1 MTIRIVIAD
10 DHQVV
15 RDSIA
20 MVLSEEKGFEIIGT
34 AGTGFDAITITDR
47 LKPDV
52 LVIDINMPGLN
63 VIEAARVISQSSPE
77 TSILCLTMHN
87 DETHV
92 VDALEAGCRG
102 FINKDNSVDLLA
114 RAIRA
119 VNRGQ
124 VFVMRSMAS
133 GEVVDYLKQ
142 INEDVTYDIAE

>member
-20 MVLSEEKGFEIIGT
+20 MVLSEEIDFQVVGT
-34 AGTGFDAITITDR
+34 AGTGLDAIEIVEQM
-47 LKPDV
+47 KPDI
-52 LVIDINMPGLN
+52 LIIDINMPGLN
-63 VIEAARVISQSSPE
+63 GIEAAKVISHSSPQ
-77 TSILCLTMHN
+77 TRILCLTMHN

-92 VDALEAGCRG
+92 VNALEAGCRG
-102 FINKDNSVDLLA
+102 FINKDNSIEVLA

-133 GEVVDYLKQ
+133 REVVEYLSRSQ
-142 INEDVTYDIAE
+142 EDITYDVAN